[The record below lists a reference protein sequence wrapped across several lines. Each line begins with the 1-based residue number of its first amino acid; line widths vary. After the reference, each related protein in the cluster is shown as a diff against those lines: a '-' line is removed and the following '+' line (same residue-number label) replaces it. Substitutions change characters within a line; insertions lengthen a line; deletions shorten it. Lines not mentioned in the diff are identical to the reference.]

1 MTSIQAGIALNDPN
15 LRALDM
21 SKLKLISI
29 SEASEENYQR
39 FIDAQEKFLEARHS
53 QAADTS
59 KNPTYKEYAT
69 VTVNGRVVAEIDNHG
84 WVKTSNSMGGNIQQL
99 FADESDGLIGPG
111 LAQQRAEKIADLL
124 GGTVQKSTTAMSQTQ
139 FNSTPQPR
147 STIDYQALKEDQAY
161 EQLQKTKQART
172 LFLTQQM
179 AQESTQTAAPA
190 EEEGAQTAASDSGA
204 VNAFLEYMSKT
215 PEERYYEALLA
226 QEGLTKEQLAA
237 LPPDERAEIEARIRE
252 KIKQHMNNKAEGVA

>member
-1 MTSIQAGIALNDPN
+1 
-15 LRALDM
+15 M
-21 SKLKLISI
+21 SKLKLMSI
-29 SEASEENYQR
+29 SEASEEHYQH
-39 FIDAQEKFLEARHS
+39 FIDAQERFLEARHS
-53 QAADTS
+53 QPADTS

-69 VTVNGRVVAEIDNHG
+69 VTVNGRIVAEIDNHG
-84 WVKTSNSMGGNIQQL
+84 WVKTSNSIGGNIQQL
-99 FADESDGLIGPG
+99 FSDESNGLIGPG
-111 LAQQRAEKIADLL
+111 LAQQRSEKIADLL

-139 FNSTPQPR
+139 FNSTPQPH

-172 LFLTQQM
+172 LFLAQQM
-179 AQESTQTAAPA
+179 AQESVQTAAPA
-190 EEEGAQTAASDSGA
+190 EEEGAQSAASDSGA

-237 LPPDERAEIEARIRE
+237 LPPDERAEIEARIQE
-252 KIKQHMNNKAEGVA
+252 KIEQHMKNKAEGVA